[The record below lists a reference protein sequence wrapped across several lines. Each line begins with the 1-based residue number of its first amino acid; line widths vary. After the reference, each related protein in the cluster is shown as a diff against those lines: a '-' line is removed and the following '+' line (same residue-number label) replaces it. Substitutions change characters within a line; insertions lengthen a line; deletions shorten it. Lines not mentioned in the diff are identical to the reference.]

1 MTFRTAIFPAIL
13 AIALISAT
21 ASAAPI
27 APLPGVSDLQSI
39 EQMRFGLGWHPL
51 MEPGAWDDHQ
61 RQWNAFEGRR
71 GGARNS
77 CTRFRGYS
85 ARTHTYVNRN
95 GRRVACP

>member
-1 MTFRTAIFPAIL
+1 MIFRTAIFPAIL
-13 AIALISAT
+13 AVALTGAT

-27 APLPGVSDLQSI
+27 VPLPGVSGLQSI
-39 EQMRFGLGWHPL
+39 EQLRLGNHPL
-51 MEPGAWDDHQ
+51 MEPGAWDHHQ

-71 GGARNS
+71 GGASNS

-85 ARTHTYVNRN
+85 ARTNTYVNRN